1 MMSDL
6 GKSTTPAISAP
17 PVEKYQSQAAPT
29 HGTAPD
35 SPMHKDASTVITM
48 RGYLEEVGHLARLDP
63 KDAWL
68 PITESRNGN
77 ALYAAFHTLC
87 AGLGAQALLLP
98 VAFSFLGW

>member
-1 MMSDL
+1 MSVL
-6 GKSTTPAISAP
+6 GTSTTPAVSAP
-17 PVEKYQSQAAPT
+17 PAEGQQQAAPT

-35 SPMHKDASTVITM
+35 SPMHKEASTVITM
-48 RGYLEEVGHLARLDP
+48 RGYLEEVGHLTRLDP

-98 VAFSFLGW
+98 VAFTFLGW